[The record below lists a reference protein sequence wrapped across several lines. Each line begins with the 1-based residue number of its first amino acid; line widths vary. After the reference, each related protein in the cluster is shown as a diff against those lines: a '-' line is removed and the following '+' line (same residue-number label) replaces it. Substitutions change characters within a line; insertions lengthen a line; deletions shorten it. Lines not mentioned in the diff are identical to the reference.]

1 RPPGGRLPAH
11 QEVTLEVIVLALASA
26 LRPAGVPALYALLSA
41 SHPRRV
47 LIAYIVAGFAF
58 SVAIGVLVVVAF
70 GGADVRFGGTV
81 EDLIELLAGTA
92 ALGFA
97 AGVAAGRAELPSRG
111 SATGPQSAMAV
122 RLRNP
127 SGRTA
132 ALAVGAPHLPGLFYR
147 VALNEIVAH
156 SNAIADGIV
165 AVLVF
170 NAIWFGA
177 AIASVVLFMVRPA
190 AARRALLRASAWPR
204 LHSRGVTTAVFAVA
218 GAYLVVDG
226 AVGL

>member
-1 RPPGGRLPAH
+1 M
-11 QEVTLEVIVLALASA
+11 TIEVIILALASA
-26 LRPAGVPALYALLSA
+26 LRPAGVAALYALLSA

-47 LIAYIVAGFAF
+47 LMAYIVAGFAF
-58 SVAIGVLVVVAF
+58 SVAFGVLVVVAL

-111 SATGPQSAMAV
+111 SSTGAQSAMAV

-127 SGRTA
+127 SMRTA
-132 ALAVGAPHLPGLFYR
+132 ALAGVATHLPGLFYL

-156 SNAIADGIV
+156 RNGIADGIV

-170 NAIWFGA
+170 NAIWYGA
-177 AIASVVLFMVRPA
+177 AIASVVFFMIRPG
-190 AARRALLRASAWPR
+190 AARRALLRASSWAR
-204 LHSRGVTTAVFAVA
+204 LHSRGVTIAVFAAV
-218 GAYLVVDG
+218 GAYLFGTG
-226 AVGL
+226 AVGLIT

>member
-1 RPPGGRLPAH
+1 
-11 QEVTLEVIVLALASA
+11 VTIEVIILALASA
-26 LRPAGVPALYALLSA
+26 LRPAGVAALYALLSA

-47 LIAYIVAGFAF
+47 LIAYLVAGYTF

-70 GGADVRFGGTV
+70 GGADIRFGGTV

-111 SATGPQSAMAV
+111 SATGTQSAMAV

-127 SGRTA
+127 SVRTA
-132 ALAVGAPHLPGLFYR
+132 AVAGVATHLPGLFYL

-156 SNAIADGIV
+156 RNAIADGIV

-170 NAIWFGA
+170 NAIWYGA
-177 AIASVVLFMVRPA
+177 AIASVVLFMVRPG
-190 AARRALLRASAWPR
+190 AARRALLRASAWAR
-204 LHSRGVTTAVFAVA
+204 VHSRGVTIAVFAAV
-218 GAYLVVDG
+218 GAYLFATG
-226 AVGL
+226 AVGLLT

>member
-1 RPPGGRLPAH
+1 
-11 QEVTLEVIVLALASA
+11 VTLEVIVLALASA
-26 LRPAGVPALYALLSA
+26 LRPAGVAALYALLSA

-70 GGADVRFGGTV
+70 GGADIRFGGTA

-92 ALGFA
+92 ALGYA

-111 SATGPQSAMAV
+111 SATGAQSAMAV

-127 SGRTA
+127 SMRTA
-132 ALAVGAPHLPGLFYR
+132 AVAGVATHLPGLFYL

-156 SNAIADGIV
+156 RNTIADGIV

-170 NAIWFGA
+170 NAIWYGA
-177 AIASVVLFMVRPA
+177 AIASVVFFMVRPG
-190 AARRALLRASAWPR
+190 AARRALLRASAWAR
-204 LHSRGVTTAVFAVA
+204 LHSRGVTIAVFAAV
-218 GAYLVVDG
+218 GAYLLVNG
-226 AVGL
+226 AVGLLT

>member
-1 RPPGGRLPAH
+1 
-11 QEVTLEVIVLALASA
+11 VTLEVIVLALASA
-26 LRPAGVPALYALLSA
+26 LRPAGVAALYALLSA

-47 LIAYIVAGFAF
+47 LIAYIVAGFTF

-70 GGADVRFGGTV
+70 GGADIRFGGTV

-97 AGVAAGRAELPSRG
+97 AGVAAGRAELPSRAN
-111 SATGPQSAMAV
+111 ATGPESAMAV

-127 SGRTA
+127 SVRTA
-132 ALAVGAPHLPGLFYR
+132 AVAGVATHLPGLFYL

-156 SNAIADGIV
+156 RDEIADGIV

-170 NAIWFGA
+170 NALWFGA
-177 AIASVVLFMVRPA
+177 AIASVVIFMVRPG
-190 AARRALLRASAWPR
+190 AARRALLRASAWAR
-204 LHSRGVTTAVFAVA
+204 LHSRGVTIAVFAAV
-218 GAYLVVDG
+218 GAYLVVNG
-226 AVGL
+226 AVGLLT

>member
-1 RPPGGRLPAH
+1 
-11 QEVTLEVIVLALASA
+11 VTPEVIVLALASA
-26 LRPAGVPALYALLSA
+26 LRPAGVAALYALLSA

-47 LIAYIVAGFAF
+47 LIAYIVAGFTF

-70 GGADVRFGGTV
+70 GGADIRFGGTV

-97 AGVAAGRAELPSRG
+97 AGVAAGRAELPSREN
-111 SATGPQSAMAV
+111 ATGSQSAMAV

-127 SGRTA
+127 SVRTA
-132 ALAVGAPHLPGLFYR
+132 AVAGVATHLPGLFYL

-156 SNAIADGIV
+156 RNAIADGIV

-170 NAIWFGA
+170 NAIWYGA
-177 AIASVVLFMVRPA
+177 AIASVVLFMVRPG
-190 AARRALLRASAWPR
+190 AARKALLRASAWAR
-204 LHSRGVTTAVFAVA
+204 LHSRGVTIAVFAAV
-218 GAYLVVDG
+218 GAYLFVNG
-226 AVGL
+226 AVGLLT

>member
-1 RPPGGRLPAH
+1 
-11 QEVTLEVIVLALASA
+11 VTLEVIVLAFASA
-26 LRPAGVPALYALLSA
+26 LRPAGVAALYALLSA

-70 GGADVRFGGTV
+70 GGADIRFGGTV
-81 EDLIELLAGTA
+81 EHLIELLAGTA

-97 AGVAAGRAELPSRG
+97 AGLAAGRAELPSRG
-111 SATGPQSAMAV
+111 NATDAQSAMVA

-127 SGRTA
+127 SMRTA
-132 ALAVGAPHLPGLFYR
+132 AVAGVATHLPGLFYL

-156 SNAIADGIV
+156 RNGIADGIV

-177 AIASVVLFMVRPA
+177 AIASVILFMIRPG
-190 AARRALLRASAWPR
+190 AARRALLRVSAWAR

-226 AVGL
+226 AVGLFT

>member
-1 RPPGGRLPAH
+1 
-11 QEVTLEVIVLALASA
+11 VTFEVIVLALASA
-26 LRPAGVPALYALLSA
+26 LRPAGVAALYALLSA

-70 GGADVRFGGTV
+70 GGADVRHGGTV

-97 AGVAAGRAELPSRG
+97 AGVAAGRAELPSGG
-111 SATGPQSAMAV
+111 SATDAQSAMAA

-127 SGRTA
+127 SVRTA
-132 ALAVGAPHLPGLFYR
+132 AVAGVATHLPGLFYV
-147 VALNEIVAH
+147 VALNEIIAH
-156 SNAIADGIV
+156 RDEIADGIV

-177 AIASVVLFMVRPA
+177 AIASVIFFMVRPG
-190 AARRALLRASAWPR
+190 AARRALLRASAWAR
-204 LHSRGVTTAVFAVA
+204 LHSRGVTIAVFAAA
-218 GAYLVVDG
+218 GAYLFVTG
-226 AVGL
+226 AVGLLN

>member
-1 RPPGGRLPAH
+1 
-11 QEVTLEVIVLALASA
+11 VTLEVIVLALASA
-26 LRPAGVPALYALLSA
+26 LRPAGVAALYALLSA

-47 LIAYIVAGFAF
+47 LIAYIVAGFTF

-70 GGADVRFGGTV
+70 GGADIRFGGTV

-111 SATGPQSAMAV
+111 NSTGPESAMAV

-127 SGRTA
+127 SVRTA
-132 ALAVGAPHLPGLFYR
+132 AVAGVATHLPGLFYL

-156 SNAIADGIV
+156 RNSIADGIV

-170 NAIWFGA
+170 NAIWHGA
-177 AIASVVLFMVRPA
+177 AIASVVLFMVRPG
-190 AARRALLRASAWPR
+190 AARKALLRATAWAR
-204 LHSRGVTTAVFAVA
+204 LHSRGVTIAVFAAV
-218 GAYLVVDG
+218 GAYLFVNG
-226 AVGL
+226 AVGLLT